1 MDLLQDILQ
10 QAGLRRRI
18 LHQHALHQPWGL
30 RFPCPHSMGFH
41 VVLQGEAWLW
51 QGEVTD
57 GSAPMQLQQGDLIFM
72 ARGQHHQLT
81 THPDAALLVP
91 ASGPPVALPPDPPDT
106 ASAPLLTLVSG
117 VYQLWNDPI
126 HPLFAELPV
135 WSRVRGSSLP
145 AGHALGQ
152 SLQLLSQELQA
163 PRLGSSSVV
172 ESLLDVLFYLILRHL
187 LASQPEQGAGWS
199 RGVADPLI
207 AQSLQLMH
215 AEPARPWRVQDLA
228 DASGL
233 SRSGFAL
240 RFKQT
245 LGQSPLRYLTTL
257 RMQQAM
263 QALSQPDAPGL
274 EALARS
280 VGYQDAFAFSKAFK
294 KLLGVSPRGFQR
306 QSQQQLSRRF

>member
-51 QGEVTD
+51 QGEPHD
-57 GSAPMQLQQGDLIFM
+57 GNPPLQLQQGDLIFM
-72 ARGQHHQLT
+72 ARGQHHQLS

-91 ASGPPVALPPDPPDT
+91 ADGPPVALPADQPGST
-106 ASAPLLTLVSG
+106 APLLTLASG

-152 SLQLLSQELQA
+152 SLQLLSQELQS

-187 LASQPEQGAGWS
+187 LSQPEQQASWS

-215 AEPARPWRVQDLA
+215 ADPGRAWRVQDLA

-274 EALARS
+274 EVLARS
-280 VGYQDAFAFSKAFK
+280 ASYQDAFAFSKAFK
-294 KLLGVSPRGFQR
+294 KLLGVSPRTFQR
-306 QSQQQLSRRF
+306 QSQQALARRF